1 MSRHGPLRLVLEG
14 LVVALLS
21 VLSAAWALHLWQ
33 AQLSIPLRYTP
44 VDDTKFYLALV
55 KGIVEH
61 GSYLSSSSLGAPFG
75 QQLYDFPQ
83 GGDDLSLLLVRA
95 LALFSANPSV
105 VVNLFFLSTFAL
117 TSFTSHLVLRALGV
131 GAGAAG
137 VVSVLFSLLTYH
149 FFRGESHLL
158 LSAYYGIPL
167 AAYLFLK
174 LLGHDP
180 LFARRAPGVPHAGAP
195 GPTTRGAWLSRRTLA
210 TVAICAVIGSDNL
223 YYATFAVIMLGAG
236 TLVML
241 VVRRWRRAL
250 VGVAL
255 AALVTACVVAN
266 LAPSLLY
273 RAAHGGDPVLER
285 SAAFTEASD
294 EGFSLRIADL
304 LLPSPVSRIAPLRK
318 LANEYDH
325 IIAPNY
331 CEACYAT
338 PGTVGTV
345 GFVWLMLCALG
356 TLAGAGGW
364 FAARALA
371 RNAGVGV
378 IAALAVASVGG
389 VASLIEVF
397 VTPDIRAWNRISVF
411 IAFLSLLAVALALER
426 LVAWLGPERRGRL
439 LARAT
444 LLAVLVFGVY
454 DQTSESFVPP
464 YATTARQWRSDSRF
478 VTEIE
483 RRLPRGASVFQLPYV
498 PFPEGYPET
507 PVGDTVATYSTKY
520 ELLRGYLHSKALR
533 WSYGAMK
540 GTPADWSAQLAGQP
554 LPYVLAAALAAGF
567 DGLWV
572 DPAGFEP
579 GKAAQLRSG
588 LRELLGEGPLVSP
601 LGDLWFFDLRPY
613 RSRVE
618 RSGHAALLSRLREAT
633 LHPLTVACA
642 ADGLALENPHGT
654 ARTATLSVHVLRT
667 GESYEATLAGVP
679 DHQGSD
685 FPPSTTL
692 TVSRPL
698 TLAPGHTTVRL
709 GRGGLPA
716 GASSRVLYATLT
728 ETAVA
733 GFAQA
738 GDAATRALTPG
749 LTGPPCTQPGG

>member
-1 MSRHGPLRLVLEG
+1 MLRHGPVRLVLEG

-21 VLSAAWALHLWQ
+21 VLSAAWVLHLWQ

-44 VDDTKFYLALV
+44 VDDTKFYLMLV

-61 GSYLSSSSLGAPFG
+61 GSYLSNSSLGAPFG

-95 LALFSANPSV
+95 LALLSANPSV
-105 VVNLFFLSTFAL
+105 VVNLFFLSTFAA
-117 TSFTSHLVLRALGV
+117 SGFTSHLVLRALGV

-180 LFARRAPGVPHAGAP
+180 LFARASRPARRPRA
-195 GPTTRGAWLSRRTLA
+195 AWLSRRTLA

-223 YYATFAVIMLGAG
+223 YYATFAVVMLGAG

-250 VGVAL
+250 VGVGL
-255 AALVTACVVAN
+255 AALVTACVLAN
-266 LAPSLLY
+266 LAPSLVY
-273 RAAHGGDPVLER
+273 RAEHGGDPVLER

-294 EGFSLRIADL
+294 EGFSLRLADL
-304 LLPSPVSRIAPLRK
+304 LLPSPVSRIAPLRT

-338 PGTVGTV
+338 PGSVGTV
-345 GFVWLMLCALG
+345 GLVWLMLCALG
-356 TLAGAGGW
+356 TLVGAGGW

-371 RNAGVGV
+371 RNASVGV

-411 IAFLSLLAVALALER
+411 IAFVSLLAVALLLER
-426 LVAWLGPERRGRL
+426 LSAWLGPERRGRL

-464 YATTARQWRSDSRF
+464 YAATARQWRSDSRF
-478 VTEIE
+478 VAEIE
-483 RRLPRGASVFQLPYV
+483 RRLPRGAGVFQLPYV

-520 ELLRGYLHSKALR
+520 ELLRGYLHSTALR

-579 GKAAQLRSG
+579 GKAAQLMSG
-588 LRELLGEGPLVSP
+588 LRELLGAGPLVSP
-601 LGDLWFFDLRPY
+601 RGDLWFFDLRPY
-613 RSRVE
+613 AARLR
-618 RSGHAALLSRLREAT
+618 RSGQASLLSRLREAT
-633 LHPLTVACA
+633 LHPLTVGCA
-642 ADGLALENPHGT
+642 AGGLALENPHDT
-654 ARTATLSVHVLRT
+654 QRAATLSVHVLRA
-667 GESYEATLAGVP
+667 GEGYEATLAGVP

-692 TVSRPL
+692 TVDKLL
-698 TLAPGHTTVRL
+698 TLAPGRTTVRV
-709 GRGGLPA
+709 GAVGLPT

-728 ETAVA
+728 ETALA
-733 GFAQA
+733 GFARA
-738 GDAATRALTPG
+738 GDAATRTLTAG
-749 LTGPPCTQPGG
+749 LTGPPCTQLGG

>member
-1 MSRHGPLRLVLEG
+1 MLRHGPVRLVLEG

-44 VDDTKFYLALV
+44 VDDTKFYLMLV

-61 GSYLSSSSLGAPFG
+61 GSYLSNSSLGAPFG

-83 GGDDLSLLLVRA
+83 GGDDLSLLLVRV
-95 LALFSANPSV
+95 LALFSSNPSV

-117 TSFTSHLVLRALGV
+117 ASFTSYLVLRALGV

-174 LLGHDP
+174 LLGQEQ
-180 LFARRAPGVPHAGAP
+180 LFAR
-195 GPTTRGAWLSRRTLA
+195 WLSRRTLA
-210 TVAICAVIGSDNL
+210 TVAICAAIGSDNL
-223 YYATFAVIMLGAG
+223 YYATFAVAMLGAG

-250 VGVAL
+250 VGVGL
-255 AALVTACVVAN
+255 AALVTAAVLVN
-266 LAPSLLY
+266 LAPSLVY
-273 RAAHGGDPVLER
+273 RAEHGGDPVLER
-285 SAAFTEASD
+285 SAAFTETSD

-304 LLPSPVSRIAPLRK
+304 LLPSPVSRIAPLRT
-318 LANEYDH
+318 LAKEYDH
-325 IIAPNY
+325 VIAPNY

-345 GFVWLMLCALG
+345 GFVWLVLCALG
-356 TLAGAGGW
+356 TLVGAGGW
-364 FAARALA
+364 FAVRALA
-371 RNAGVGV
+371 RNASVGV

-411 IAFLSLLAVALALER
+411 IAFLSLLAVSMLLER

-464 YATTARQWRSDSRF
+464 YAATARQWRSDGRF
-478 VTEIE
+478 VAEIE

-520 ELLRGYLHSKALR
+520 ELLRGYLHSQTLR

-554 LPYVLAAALAAGF
+554 LPYVLASALAAGF

-579 GKAAQLRSG
+579 GKAAQLRG
-588 LRELLGEGPLVSP
+588 ALRELLGAGPLVSP

-613 RSRVE
+613 AARLQRSRQ
-618 RSGHAALLSRLREAT
+618 APLLSRLREAT
-633 LHPLTVACA
+633 VHPLSVGCA
-642 ADGLALENPHGT
+642 AGGLALENPHDT
-654 ARTATLSVHVLRT
+654 PRTATLSVHVLRT
-667 GESYEATLAGVP
+667 GESYEASLAGVP

-692 TVSRPL
+692 TVDKPL
-698 TLAPGHTTVRL
+698 TLAPGRTTVRV
-709 GRGGLPA
+709 GAGDLPA

-728 ETAVA
+728 ETALA
-733 GFAQA
+733 GFARA
-738 GDAATRALTPG
+738 GDAATRTLTAG
-749 LTGPPCTQPGG
+749 LTGPPCTQLGG

>member
-1 MSRHGPLRLVLEG
+1 MPRHGSLRLVLEG
-14 LVVALLS
+14 LVVAAVS
-21 VLSAAWALHLWQ
+21 VLCAAWALHLWQ

-44 VDDTKFYLALV
+44 VDDTKFYLMLV

-61 GSYLSSSSLGAPFG
+61 GSYLSNSSLGAPFG

-83 GGDDLSLLLVRA
+83 GGDDLSLALVRA

-117 TSFTSHLVLRALGV
+117 TSFTSYVVLRALGV
-131 GAGAAG
+131 GAGPAG
-137 VVSVLFSLLTYH
+137 VVSLLFSLLTYH

-167 AAYLFLK
+167 AAFLFLR
-174 LLGHDP
+174 LLGHEP
-180 LFARRAPGVPHAGAP
+180 LFAGR
-195 GPTTRGAWLSRRTLA
+195 SRRTLA

-223 YYATFAVIMLGAG
+223 YYATFAVVMLGAG
-236 TLVML
+236 TIVML
-241 VVRRWRRAL
+241 VLRRFGRVL

-255 AALVTACVVAN
+255 SALVTAFVLAN
-266 LAPSLLY
+266 LAPSLAY
-273 RAAHGGDPVLER
+273 RAEHGGDPVLER
-285 SAAFTEASD
+285 SAAFTEASE

-304 LLPSPVSRIAPLRK
+304 LLPSPVSRIAPLRT
-318 LANEYDH
+318 LATEYDH

-356 TLAGAGGW
+356 TLVGAGGW
-364 FAARALA
+364 FASRALA
-371 RNAGVGV
+371 RNASVGV

-411 IAFLSLLAVALALER
+411 IAFLSLLAVALLLER
-426 LVAWLGPERRGRL
+426 LAAWLGPERRGRL
-439 LARAT
+439 LTRAT
-444 LLAVLVFGVY
+444 LLAVLVFGIY
-454 DQTSESFVPP
+454 DQTSDSFVPP
-464 YATTARQWRSDSRF
+464 YADTTRQWRSDSRF
-478 VTEIE
+478 VAEIE

-520 ELLRGYLHSKALR
+520 ELLRGYLHSKTLR

-554 LPYVLAAALAAGF
+554 LPYVLAAALSAGF

-579 GKAAQLRSG
+579 DKATQLRRG
-588 LRELLGEGPLVSP
+588 LRELLGAGPLVSP
-601 LGDLWFFDLRPY
+601 LGNLWFFDLRPY
-613 RSRVE
+613 KARLE
-618 RSGHAALLSRLREAT
+618 RSGQATELGRLREAT

-642 ADGLALENPHGT
+642 AGGLALENPDAT
-654 ARTATLSVHVLRT
+654 PRQARLSEHVLRT

-679 DHQGSD
+679 DHQASD
-685 FPPSTTL
+685 FPPSTTI
-692 TVSRPL
+692 TVSRRL
-698 TLAPGHTTVRL
+698 TLDPGRTIVRL
-709 GRGGLPA
+709 GRSSLPA
-716 GASSRVLYATLT
+716 GASARVLYATLT
-728 ETAVA
+728 ETALA
-733 GFAQA
+733 GFARA
-738 GDAATRALTPG
+738 GDAATRTLTAG
-749 LTGPPCTQPGG
+749 LTGPPCPQAGG